1 MDSFLSSVF
10 FLNANLGWAIG
21 GEGTVI
27 RTIDG
32 GENWRPQRC
41 ESYYNLNS
49 IYMAD
54 AETGWIVGDL
64 GVMLRYVV
72 DD

>member
-1 MDSFLSSVF
+1 MQTLVGQSAAKARLF
-10 FLNANLGWAIG
+10 
-21 GEGTVI
+21 

-49 IYMAD
+49 IYMVD